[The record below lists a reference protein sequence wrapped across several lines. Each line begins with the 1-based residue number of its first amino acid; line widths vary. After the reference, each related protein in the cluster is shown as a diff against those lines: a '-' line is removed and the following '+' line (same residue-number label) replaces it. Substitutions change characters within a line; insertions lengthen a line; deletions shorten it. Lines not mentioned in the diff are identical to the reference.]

1 MAEPG
6 EYRKLRVPTYAPR
19 LVRETVEGKY
29 WRRFRS
35 PKLFQQA
42 RGAPSR
48 LAAPRSVARSLAAS
62 RSLARA

>member
-19 LVRETVEGKY
+19 LVRETAEGKY

-35 PKLFQQA
+35 PKLFQQV
-42 RGAPSR
+42 RGAPSWQR
-48 LAAPRSVARSLAAS
+48 LALLRAAWQ
-62 RSLARA
+62 RRALLHAA